1 MEVNKE
7 NNHLQTQ
14 HVGIYGSVF
23 GMELKEDLE
32 CSQSQETMENVTHCS
47 AYRDSEK
54 WTGLLQV
61 TKLNVNLDTKLC
73 TL

>member
-14 HVGIYGSVF
+14 HVGLYGSVF

-54 WTGLLQV
+54 
-61 TKLNVNLDTKLC
+61 
-73 TL
+73 